1 MTTKSGTLT
10 IQYDGGGTNKT
21 STITKSST
29 GRVSWEESVVTASTD
44 FQINCP
50 TVDISACVLIY
61 ILSTQDVVF
70 ETNNG
75 TPGEVGE
82 TLTLKANEPYVW
94 WTAAPFVNKLT
105 IDITTNVFVTNTSGA
120 TATIT
125 FEAILDTTPT

>member
-1 MTTKSGTLT
+1 MATRSGTLT
-10 IQYDGGGTNKT
+10 IQYAGGGVNKE

-29 GRVSWEESVVTASTD
+29 GRVSWEEDVVTASTD

-50 TVDISACVLIY
+50 TVDISACTMIY

-94 WTAAPFVNKLT
+94 WTNAPFVNKLT
-105 IDITTNVFVTNTSGA
+105 IDITTNVFITNASGA

-125 FEAILDTTPT
+125 FEAILDTTPA